1 MQIFPNGTMTYADP
15 TATPQSDL
23 DENGLP
29 VAVSAADSM
38 VSVVCTISTLS
49 ENRKGRY
56 DDGRY
61 RNCQYSVT
69 CNLEEVGTAFK
80 DVRSVALTHEIKGD
94 LGTFQVQRTEFYTLT
109 QTVEIWL

>member
-1 MQIFPNGTMTYADP
+1 MQIFPNGTMTYKDP
-15 TATPQSDL
+15 TVQQSDL
-23 DENGLP
+23 DGNGLP
-29 VAVSAADSM
+29 VAASSQDNM
-38 VSVVCTISTLS
+38 LEVVCTVSTLS

-69 CNLEEVGTAFK
+69 CNLEDVGTAFN
-80 DVRSVALTHEIKGD
+80 SVKSVTLSHDIKGN
-94 LGTFQVQRTEFYTLT
+94 LGTFQVQRIEFYTIT